1 MKNKIREM
9 AVFRITIEREKLAK
23 DKKSVCRIFELLE
36 ECRIPCECIAINI
49 DWLAIVIRESEYG
62 KLSGFLVLLRQNM
75 GRMNTFIERNMALLC
90 MVGEG
95 ISSRGIGMVTSSLI
109 MQGIEIKMQRYLQC
123 RDRFMVCVAT
133 EAAEQAGQIIAEIMD
148 GGDYFAK
155 GTDCIS

>member
-1 MKNKIREM
+1 MKNEIREM

-23 DKKSVCRIFELLE
+23 DKKGVCRIFELLE

-62 KLSGFLVLLRQNM
+62 KLSGFLVLLRQTM
-75 GRMNTFIERNMALLC
+75 SKINTFIEREMALLC
-90 MVGEG
+90 IVGEE

-123 RDRFMVCVAT
+123 RDRFMVCVST
-133 EAAEQAGQIIAEIMD
+133 DAAKQAGQIIAGILD

-155 GTDCIS
+155 RTDCIS